1 MEVFTSFVILLLII
15 AAVVIIFVGNAH
27 NYKRIAYRAET
38 QVGGCVLDISTAQQ
52 AQGLI
57 RGGLPHDET
66 EALNAGS
73 VHFFTRAN
81 YQYSAQSSE
90 CTVDVEVFPQP
101 TNLKETIW
109 YMAVGMFGPFATLHV
124 RIGQQTKNSVYLKY
138 RWSGEENALQKP
150 HSIEYTIM
158 NYLINRIEHE
168 FTVKGYNKTHKNLSS
183 AVAPNQMQHEKQADE
198 AQLLHNKQARAA
210 LQKQWWRSYVAS
222 AHGLRDYPFWP
233 NPQDYAEAVQASGV
247 NFMDEELKTG
257 EVTMNALG
265 IPRVATG
272 MFASVYQFS
281 KDQHQHW
288 AVRCF
293 NTKLIDQHERYK
305 AISKF
310 ILADDLPYTVDF
322 NYLEDGIKVNG
333 YWFPILKMNW
343 VDGLTLDT
351 YIERNLNQPHVL
363 ENLRKEFRV
372 MMAKMRQN
380 DIAHGDLQH
389 GNIMIANDEIYLVD
403 YDAFYVPELK
413 GRFSNEIGHPNYNH
427 PQRRDKHFG
436 PYMDNFPAQIIDFS
450 LTILLEDSS
459 TWKRF
464 KGGDECLLFRRKDF
478 LEPESSELVNFL
490 KLHKSAAMQEIA
502 KSLAT
507 FLRLEVEE
515 VPYLG
520 GDAQGAA
527 LKTGQLQK
535 EI

>member
-1 MEVFTSFVILLLII
+1 MDASTSFVIVLVLLVLTAI
-15 AAVVIIFVGNAH
+15 VLGNARS
-27 NYKRIAYRAET
+27 YKRMATRVNT
-38 QVGGCVLDISTAQQ
+38 QVGGCVLDISTAQA

-57 RGGLPHDET
+57 YGSLPHNET
-66 EALNAGS
+66 DALNAGS
-73 VHFFTRAN
+73 VHFFVRPS
-81 YQYSAQSSE
+81 YQYAAQSSE
-90 CTVDVEVFPQP
+90 CTVDIEVFPQP
-101 TNLKETIW
+101 TNLKETIL
-109 YMAVGMFGPFATLHV
+109 YMVVGMFGPFATLHV
-124 RIGQQTKNSVYLKY
+124 RIGQQTRNSVYLKY
-138 RWSGEENALQKP
+138 RWTGEDNALQKP
-150 HSIEYTIM
+150 HSVEYTIM
-158 NYLINRIEHE
+158 NFLINRIEQE
-168 FTVKGYNKTHKNLSS
+168 FTAKGYNRTHKNLSGV
-183 AVAPNQMQHEKQADE
+183 VAPKQVQHEKQADE
-198 AQLLHNKQARAA
+198 AQILANKQARAA

-247 NFMDEELKTG
+247 NFMDEELKSG

-363 ENLRKEFRV
+363 ENLRKEFRI
-372 MMAKMRQN
+372 MMSKMRQN

-450 LTILLEDSS
+450 LTILIEDSS

-478 LEPESSELVNFL
+478 LEPENSELVNFL
-490 KLHKSAAMQEIA
+490 KLHKSAAMQDIA

-520 GDAQGAA
+520 GDAQGVA